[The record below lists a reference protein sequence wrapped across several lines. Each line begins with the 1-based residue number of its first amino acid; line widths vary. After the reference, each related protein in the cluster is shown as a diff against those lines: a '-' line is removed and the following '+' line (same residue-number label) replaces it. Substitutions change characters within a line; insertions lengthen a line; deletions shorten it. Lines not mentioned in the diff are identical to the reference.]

1 MHRLKYSRVYL
12 SGPMDKA
19 ADHGVGWRKRF
30 IEQTKHLGLGI
41 IDPTNKP
48 IPCTSE
54 LGNER
59 ETMLILREQGRWA
72 ELRDFV
78 KRFRREDLRFT
89 DIADFL
95 VVGIDPNIHTV
106 GTYDEVFTAER
117 QKKPLLCIIEGGKK
131 VLPFWNF
138 AVFRPNEIFE
148 SVEECVGY
156 LDGIDNG
163 SIPIDDRWVLIGQYL
178 QGSNNALQGSN

>member
-1 MHRLKYSRVYL
+1 MGLLKSSRAYL
-12 SGPMDKA
+12 SGAMDYA
-19 ADHGVGWRKRF
+19 PDHGIGWRRKF
-30 IEQTKHLGLGI
+30 IELTKHLEIGI

-54 LGNER
+54 LGPER
-59 ETMLILREQGRWA
+59 QTMEILRSQGRWD
-72 ELRDFV
+72 ELRSFV
-78 KRFRREDLRFT
+78 KRFRREDLRFC

-95 VVGIDPNIHTV
+95 VVGIDPTIHTV

-131 VLPFWNF
+131 RLPYWDF
-138 AVFRPNEIFE
+138 AVFRTNEIFE

-163 SIPIDDRWVLIGQYL
+163 TIPLDDRWVLIGQYL
-178 QGSNNALQGSN
+178 QGSKNALQGSN